1 MAWEEEDERRRK
13 AHAVFIRLVLPAYTL
28 HFSCATYMRE
38 ATLTLLDG
46 RVCKT
51 TLAASARE
59 AGVRAAIGADGR
71 FWAELVGLLRAAVP
85 SVERRSFTI
94 WDPSSVDYDSPSGA
108 LIAQHHP
115 GLWRDLDRL
124 TDLLAIARNAL
135 ASGPRAQDTAAAARL
150 DHELF
155 RLVNAAVRV
164 TARGYDGDAGTPDE
178 EKWQA
183 IVAAYKKCLITCLQ
197 ALNNLVARNE
207 PRKLMLWLHL
217 FDHRADPADPS
228 NPARHSNDPDAPPP
242 PVVSAEDIL
251 IAYGT
256 NGHETLDLTDA
267 RVCTDDESV
276 EVPPLPD
283 DIRDEIAAGRFTGNG
298 YVFALH
304 KLRQSIAINFNA
316 RHAREPTRAE
326 MHLELRRRWHADYDD
341 DTRDSWTRWY
351 ETQEKQHRA
360 DVAAWET
367 KEMLRTTL
375 AAQSAPADGSA
386 VAGAVQPTD
395 GELAERM
402 KNGFLPVYTT
412 PLTSYAV
419 DGGIPAVSSSNS
431 GLGTSDAATEA
442 GKSENRTVADDMKML
457 FTADAGARILESG
470 KAELLKRLEGYPPP
484 RVSSDPS
491 LATLPVRTVSSDPAI
506 NPAERIRSRSRS
518 PLNGPP
524 ARITPQFRK
533 DSSLPG
539 QVTDGHALAQLDHT
553 QAPEGD
559 QEDDGSD
566 ESDGSEE
573 DEDDEDDDQED
584 EEEDYP
590 GSTEDGRGLLTDV
603 PLILGPSEI
612 EVLPM
617 LIMSG
622 IVPNE
627 TTPSSPT
634 GDSPEQNA
642 VTNMHTVRTHLLLSQ
657 SNGRNLLRE
666 LLIFVAAWDLR
677 EEELYFKF
685 MVKIMEAI
693 LLNGL
698 MPYAYH
704 AFRDRS
710 RSKDIISPAQ
720 AVIMKLLTC
729 IFRGRSEGEK
739 KKAQTA
745 GQRKQEGDRRA
756 AAPSLPPAAGD
767 EREAKRE
774 APSPSP
780 PPPSRVDLHIL
791 NFIFTEFRQHIIP
804 QTCALIFLQGQ
815 IHSGRASPEDFPLN
829 LWDMERMYEGVYQ
842 YLEFFAVLTE
852 EPAWKGIL
860 GEWEMASELVT
871 LLRELEGGVSPPTRP
886 TATAGAGDDG
896 SGQGRSVLPPVPTQ
910 QRSLSADAALSGS
923 QVATLATSGEFAMAK
938 RPDDDDNAVL
948 ARSNSTLP
956 PLPLQPTPQ
965 QHHPQ
970 RGGQPQIFEPETPL
984 AYPEDPIIPPLTPHH
999 HHLNNLHT
1007 HSDLSIPL
1015 PPSVG
1020 PPPQPPSL
1028 PSAAAAVDQDEPSDF
1043 EWRNL
1048 KKLTVLVLSSLVWKN
1063 RSVQDQIRKYGGL
1076 EVLVSCCRSDE
1087 HNPHIREHAIMCL
1100 RFAVDGCEENA
1111 EVIKSMA
1118 ASGRLLGQTAG
1129 GGRGGGSKLTA
1140 SLDGGSVTI
1149 PNTSSS
1155 SSTAKSAGLLPTN
1168 LIIPG
1173 VHTAENIPAE
1183 IFASTGYDTFTDD
1196 RGQAGLRRKDDGQAS
1211 TTPATWLGKGFDENK
1226 ALAAQM
1232 LTAIQQQQSQ
1242 PSSYSSSSS
1251 SSTAPL
1257 PSRSP
1262 KLHPS
1267 KLTAE
1272 KAAELMQNAI
1282 RDLPLGE
1289 KLMTDHQKAEA
1300 LAKLDRAFESTEKLL
1315 GKKTGGDGGEGA

>member
-1 MAWEEEDERRRK
+1 MNTAAAMAWEEDDRRGK
-13 AHAVFIRLVLPAYTL
+13 AYAVFIRLVLPAYTL

-38 ATLTLLDG
+38 STLTLLDG
-46 RVCKT
+46 RVCKA

-59 AGVRAAIGADGR
+59 AAVRAAIGTDGR

-115 GLWRDLDRL
+115 GLWRDLERL

-135 ASGPRAQDTAAAARL
+135 AAGPRAQDAAAAARF

-178 EKWQA
+178 EKWQV

-207 PRKLMLWLHL
+207 PRKLMLWLQL
-217 FDHRADPADPS
+217 FDHRSDPADPS
-228 NPARHSNDPDAPPP
+228 DPGRHSADPDAPPV
-242 PVVSAEDIL
+242 PVVSADDIL

-267 RVCTDDESV
+267 RVCTDDGSSGI
-276 EVPPLPD
+276 PPLPD
-283 DIRDEIAAGRFTGNG
+283 HIRDDIAAGRYTGNG
-298 YVFALH
+298 YVFALR
-304 KLRQSIAINFNA
+304 KLRQSIADNFHA

-326 MHLELRRRWHADYDD
+326 IHLELRRRWHTDYDD

-351 ETQEKQHRA
+351 ETQEKQYRA

-375 AAQSAPADGSA
+375 AAQSATADKNA
-386 VAGAVQPTD
+386 VAEASQPRD
-395 GELAERM
+395 GELVERL
-402 KNGFLPVYTT
+402 KKDFLPVDTT
-412 PLTSYAV
+412 PLSSDTV
-419 DGGIPAVSSSNS
+419 NGGIPVVSSSNS
-431 GLGTSDAATEA
+431 TLGNSDAATVS
-442 GKSENRTVADDMKML
+442 GNNGNRTVGDDMKML

-470 KAELLKRLEGYPPP
+470 KAELLKRLEGYPP
-484 RVSSDPS
+484 RSASSDPS
-491 LATLPVRTVSSDPAI
+491 LSTQAVRSARSDPAI
-506 NPAERIRSRSRS
+506 NPVERIRSRSRS
-518 PLNGPP
+518 PLNGTP
-524 ARITPQFRK
+524 ARTTPQLRK
-533 DSSLPG
+533 NSS
-539 QVTDGHALAQLDHT
+539 VSDHALDQPDNMLAHEPDH
-553 QAPEGD
+553 
-559 QEDDGSD
+559 EDSGSV
-566 ESDGSEE
+566 ESEISEE
-573 DEDDEDDDQED
+573 DEDDDEDQED

-627 TTPSSPT
+627 SASSAANPSA
-634 GDSPEQNA
+634 QNA
-642 VTNMHTVRTHLLLSQ
+642 VTNMYTVRTHLLLSQ

-729 IFRGRSEGEK
+729 IFRSRSEGEK
-739 KKAQTA
+739 
-745 GQRKQEGDRRA
+745 RKTQITGPAKQGDSDDPM
-756 AAPSLPPAAGD
+756 PSVPSAAGD
-767 EREAKRE
+767 NIDAKRE
-774 APSPSP
+774 TPTPSP
-780 PPPSRVDLHIL
+780 PTPSRVDLHIL

-815 IHSGRASPEDFPLN
+815 IHAGRASPEDFPLN

-852 EPAWKGIL
+852 EAAWKSIL

-871 LLRELEGGVSPPTRP
+871 LLRELEGGVSPPPLSTT
-886 TATAGAGDDG
+886 TAHAEEEV
-896 SGQGRSVLPPVPTQ
+896 SGPALSVLPPAPMQ
-910 QRSLSADAALSGS
+910 QRSLSADVNLSGS
-923 QVATLATSGEFAMAK
+923 QFVGSAPGEEVAMGERPNGDDGGLLSSSKPTLL
-938 RPDDDDNAVL
+938 PVNL
-948 ARSNSTLP
+948 HP
-956 PLPLQPTPQ
+956 PLQ
-965 QHHPQ
+965 QHPHQ
-970 RGGQPQIFEPETPL
+970 NGSQHHIFEPETPL
-984 AYPEDPIIPPLTPHH
+984 AYPEDPIIPPLAPSHH
-999 HHLNNLHT
+999 TNAQHIQCD
-1007 HSDLSIPL
+1007 SAAPL

-1020 PPPQPPSL
+1020 PPPQPTSL
-1028 PSAAAAVDQDEPSDF
+1028 HAGAGAAAVDQDEPSDF

-1076 EVLVSCCRSDE
+1076 EALVSCCRSDE

-1118 ASGRLLGQTAG
+1118 ASGRLLGQTTAAG
-1129 GGRGGGSKLTA
+1129 VHGSGSKLTA
-1140 SLDGGSVTI
+1140 ALEGGNVTL
-1149 PNTSSS
+1149 PYSSS
-1155 SSTAKSAGLLPTN
+1155 CSSASKPGVVLPTTVAVPSTHAADN
-1168 LIIPG
+1168 VP
-1173 VHTAENIPAE
+1173 TE
-1183 IFASTGYDTFTDD
+1183 ILATSRYDTFTDSKVKD
-1196 RGQAGLRRKDDGQAS
+1196 SLHRKDDGQAS
-1211 TTPATWLGKGFDENK
+1211 SAAAAWLGKPFGENE

-1232 LTAIQQQQSQ
+1232 LTAIQQQQNQ
-1242 PSSYSSSSS
+1242 TTSSSSS
-1251 SSTAPL
+1251 SSASSSNAPL
-1257 PSRSP
+1257 QSHS
-1262 KLHPS
+1262 S
-1267 KLTAE
+1267 KLSPNKITAE
-1272 KAAELMQNAI
+1272 KAAELMQNAL

-1289 KLMTDHQKAEA
+1289 KLMTDRQKADA
-1300 LAKLDRAFESTEKLL
+1300 LVTLDRAFESTEKML
-1315 GKKTGGDGGEGA
+1315 GKNAGGVGGAGA